1 MKKLNKS
8 IAVILTTIMQF
19 AIMQGTISYRAFA
32 LEDMPQ
38 TTPVT
43 SEQTS
48 PDTTPEPEV
57 TPQPTPEPT
66 PTPQPTPVPEKYTV
80 QFMLENGQV
89 LQTQTVESGK
99 QVQRPVNP
107 TKDNYNF
114 DGWYLVDGSGNLTI
128 QFDFNSQ
135 ITSNTLV
142 YAKFS
147 AKTFN
152 IQYILD
158 GSATNNNPN
167 QYIYGK
173 GVAQFNDAVWEEHTF
188 DGWYSDSNYQ
198 NRVTS
203 ISSSQSGDIT
213 LYGKMSKKSYKV
225 EYVLNGGTNDSRN
238 PTSYNLGD
246 YYKIY
251 PATRQGY
258 TFGGWFENED
268 FTSQRTSVDKDNHKD
283 YKLYA
288 KWIADEYVITYNL
301 NGGQMSE
308 DAARK
313 YQGGVGLA
321 SLPTPYRQGYVFNG
335 WYSDPQFKNSIS
347 QISSEQTG
355 DIIIY
360 ASWTADSMAISY
372 NLNGGT
378 NNPGNP
384 NSYKVGQQKIELLE
398 PTRDGYRFV
407 GWFSD
412 SGMTQQVYFIDGTQS
427 NMTLYAKWEYIG
439 ASGQSETPDESA
451 SDIDEGGSGQNK
463 SDKDNNKKDDLP
475 VYILVIIWVAIM
487 AVLGVIVI
495 AVIYYKHQNDDFDD
509 NDDGPDDNGDGPD
522 NDDDGPDDGGDGPD
536 DDGEESDGN
545 DYEYSNKQ
553 DKYNVYS
560 GYRSE
565 NNKQSEKR
573 ENVDRAAAYGET
585 WISDVNLSDIVE
597 KGKKERDDTY
607 AKIYGTANIDEQAD
621 DFDTKLDIKDED
633 VDFNAMLDDLGYKQ

>member
-8 IAVILTTIMQF
+8 IAVILITVMQL
-19 AIMQGTISYRAFA
+19 AIMQGMLNYKAFA
-32 LEDMPQ
+32 LDDAPQ

-57 TPQPTPEPT
+57 TPQPTPDHTPT
-66 PTPQPTPVPEKYTV
+66 PTPTPVPEKYTV

-114 DGWYLVDGSGNLTI
+114 DGWYLVDGSGNLTT

-158 GSATNNNPN
+158 GSATNNNPS
-167 QYIYGK
+167 QYTYGK
-173 GVAQFNDAVWEEHTF
+173 GIAQFNDAVWEEHTF

-203 ISSSQSGDIT
+203 ISNSQSGDVT

-258 TFGGWFENED
+258 TFGGWFESEN
-268 FTSQRTSVDKDNHKD
+268 FTNQRTSVDKDNHKD

-308 DAARK
+308 DAAHK

-335 WYSDPQFKNSIS
+335 WYLDPQFKNSIS
-347 QISSEQTG
+347 QISTDQTG

-398 PTRDGYRFV
+398 PTREGYRFV

-439 ASGQSETPDESA
+439 ASGQSETSSDST
-451 SDIDEGGSGQNK
+451 SDIDEASSEQNK
-463 SDKDNNKKDDLP
+463 SDKGNNKKEGLP
-475 VYILVIIWVAIM
+475 VYVLVIIWVAIM
-487 AVLGVIVI
+487 AVLGVIVT
-495 AVIYYKHQNDDFDD
+495 AVIYYKHQNDGFDDDDNDDDNDGPDDD
-509 NDDGPDDNGDGPD
+509 NDDGPDGNNGGS
-522 NDDDGPDDGGDGPD
+522 G
-536 DDGEESDGN
+536 SS

-560 GYRSE
+560 GYRPE
-565 NNKQSEKR
+565 NNNGHGKQNKNS

-597 KGKKERDDTY
+597 KGKKERDDAY
-607 AKIYGTANIDEQAD
+607 AKTYGTAKTDEQAD
-621 DFDTKLDIKDED
+621 EFDTKLDIKDED
-633 VDFNAMLDDLGYKQ
+633 VDFNDMLDDLGYKQ

>member
-8 IAVILTTIMQF
+8 IAVILITVMQL
-19 AIMQGTISYRAFA
+19 AIMQGMLNYKAFA
-32 LEDMPQ
+32 LDDAPQ

-57 TPQPTPEPT
+57 TPQPTPDPT
-66 PTPQPTPVPEKYTV
+66 PTPTPTPVPEKYTV

-114 DGWYLVDGSGNLTI
+114 DGWYLVDGSGNLTT

-158 GSATNNNPN
+158 GSATNNNPS
-167 QYIYGK
+167 QYTYGK
-173 GVAQFNDAVWEEHTF
+173 GIAQFNDAVWEEHTF

-203 ISSSQSGDIT
+203 ISNSQSGDVT

-258 TFGGWFENED
+258 TFGGWFESED
-268 FTSQRTSVDKDNHKD
+268 FTNQRTSVDKDNHKD

-308 DAARK
+308 DAAHK
-313 YQGGVGLA
+313 YQGGVGLTA
-321 SLPTPYRQGYVFNG
+321 LPTPYRQGYVFNG
-335 WYSDPQFKNSIS
+335 WYLDPQFKNSIS
-347 QISSEQTG
+347 QISAEQTG
-355 DIIIY
+355 DIIVY

-398 PTRDGYRFV
+398 PTREGYRFV

-439 ASGQSETPDESA
+439 ASDQSETS
-451 SDIDEGGSGQNK
+451 SDSTSGIDEASSEQNK
-463 SDKDNNKKDDLP
+463 SDKENNKKEGLP
-475 VYILVIIWVAIM
+475 VYVLVIIWVAIM
-487 AVLGVIVI
+487 AVLGVIVT

-509 NDDGPDDNGDGPD
+509 DDNDDGPDDD
-522 NDDDGPDDGGDGPD
+522 NDDGPDGNNDGSG
-536 DDGEESDGN
+536 SS

-560 GYRSE
+560 GYRPE
-565 NNKQSEKR
+565 NNNGHGKQNKNS
-573 ENVDRAAAYGET
+573 ENVDSAAAYGET

-597 KGKKERDDTY
+597 KGKKERDDAY
-607 AKIYGTANIDEQAD
+607 AKTYGTAKTDEQAD
-621 DFDTKLDIKDED
+621 EFDTKLDIKDDD
-633 VDFNAMLDDLGYKQ
+633 VDFNDMLDDLGYKQ

>member
-8 IAVILTTIMQF
+8 IAVILTTAMQL
-19 AIMQGTISYRAFA
+19 AIMQGMFSYRAFA
-32 LEDMPQ
+32 LDIAPQ

-43 SEQTS
+43 SEYDD
-48 PDTTPEPEV
+48 PDTTPEPVV
-57 TPQPTPEPT
+57 TPQPTPDPT
-66 PTPQPTPVPEKYTV
+66 PTPTPTPVPEKYTV

-114 DGWYLVDGSGNLTI
+114 DGWYLVDGSGNLTT

-167 QYIYGK
+167 QYTYGQ
-173 GVAQFNDAVWEEHTF
+173 GIAQFNDAVWDEHTF

-203 ISSSQSGDIT
+203 ISNSQSGDIT

-288 KWIADEYVITYNL
+288 KWVANEYVITYNL
-301 NGGQMSE
+301 NGGQLSE
-308 DAARK
+308 DAAHK
-313 YQGGVGLA
+313 YQGGVGLT

-335 WYSDPQFKNSIS
+335 WYLDPQFKTSVS
-347 QISSEQTG
+347 QISAEQTG

-384 NSYKVGQQKIELLE
+384 NSYKVGQQKIELLD
-398 PTRDGYRFV
+398 PTRDGYRFI

-412 SGMTQQVYFIDGTQS
+412 SGMTQQVYFIDGAQN
-427 NMTLYAKWEYIG
+427 NMTLYAKWEYVG
-439 ASGQSETPDESA
+439 ASGTTSDSDQTNDIGGESQSQS
-451 SDIDEGGSGQNK
+451 K
-463 SDKDNNKKDDLP
+463 SDKDNKKEGLP
-475 VYILVIIWVAIM
+475 VYVLVIIWIAIM
-487 AVLGVIVI
+487 AALGVIAA
-495 AVIYYKHQNDDFDD
+495 AVIFYKHQNDDFDD
-509 NDDGPDDNGDGPD
+509 DDNDNDDGPDDDPDGNGDGS
-522 NDDDGPDDGGDGPD
+522 G
-536 DDGEESDGN
+536 GN

-553 DKYNVYS
+553 DNYNVYS

-565 NNKQSEKR
+565 KNGRQRQSE
-573 ENVDRAAAYGET
+573 NIDRAAAYGET
-585 WISDVNLSDIVE
+585 WMSDVNLSNLVE
-597 KGKKERDDTY
+597 QGKKERDDAY
-607 AKIYGTANIDEQAD
+607 AKTYGTAKTAAQAD
-621 DFDTKLDIKDED
+621 EIGEVTLDNETKASDEFETKLNIKDED
-633 VDFNAMLDDLGYKQ
+633 INFNDMLDDLGFKQ

>member
-8 IAVILTTIMQF
+8 IAVILTTVMQF
-19 AIMQGTISYRAFA
+19 AIMQGIFSYRAFA
-32 LEDMPQ
+32 LDDAPQ

-57 TPQPTPEPT
+57 TPQPTPDPT
-66 PTPQPTPVPEKYTV
+66 PTPQPTPVPEKYIV

-114 DGWYLVDGSGNLTI
+114 DGWYLVDGSGNLTT

-147 AKTFN
+147 AKTFS

-158 GSATNNNPN
+158 GSATNNNPS
-167 QYIYGK
+167 QYTYGK
-173 GVAQFNDAVWEEHTF
+173 GIAQFNDAVWEEHTF

-203 ISSSQSGDIT
+203 ISNSQSGDVT

-268 FTSQRTSVDKDNHKD
+268 FTNQRTSVDKDNHKD

-308 DAARK
+308 DAAHK
-313 YQGGVGLA
+313 YQGGVGLTA
-321 SLPTPYRQGYVFNG
+321 LPTPYRQGYVFNG
-335 WYSDPQFKNSIS
+335 WYLDPQFKNSIS
-347 QISSEQTG
+347 QIGTDQTG

-398 PTRDGYRFV
+398 PTREGYRFV

-439 ASGQSETPDESA
+439 ASGQSETS
-451 SDIDEGGSGQNK
+451 SDSTSGIDEASSEQNK
-463 SDKDNNKKDDLP
+463 SDKNNNKKEGLP
-475 VYILVIIWVAIM
+475 VYVLVIIWVAIM
-487 AVLGVIVI
+487 AALGVIVT

-509 NDDGPDDNGDGPD
+509 DDNDDGPDNDN
-522 NDDDGPDDGGDGPD
+522 DDGPDGNNGGSG
-536 DDGEESDGN
+536 SS

-565 NNKQSEKR
+565 NNNGHGKQNKNS

-597 KGKKERDDTY
+597 KGKKERDDAY
-607 AKIYGTANIDEQAD
+607 AKTYGTAKTDEQAD
-621 DFDTKLDIKDED
+621 EFDTKLDIKDDD
-633 VDFNAMLDDLGYKQ
+633 VDFKDMLDDLVYKQ

>member
-8 IAVILTTIMQF
+8 IAVILTTVMQF

-32 LEDMPQ
+32 LDDVPQ

-43 SEQTS
+43 SEQTG

-57 TPQPTPEPT
+57 TPQPTPDPT
-66 PTPQPTPVPEKYTV
+66 PTPTPTPVPEKYTV

-114 DGWYLVDGSGNLTI
+114 DGWYLVDGSGNLTT

-135 ITSNTLV
+135 IASNTLV

-152 IQYILD
+152 IQYVLD

-167 QYIYGK
+167 QYTYGK
-173 GVAQFNDAVWEEHTF
+173 GIAQFNDAVWEEHTF

-203 ISSSQSGDIT
+203 ISNSQSGDVT

-225 EYVLNGGTNDSRN
+225 EYILSGGTNDSRN

-268 FTSQRTSVDKDNHKD
+268 FTGQRTSVDKDNHKD
-283 YKLYA
+283 YRLYA
-288 KWIADEYVITYNL
+288 KWVANEYVITYNL

-308 DAARK
+308 DAAHK
-313 YQGGVGLA
+313 YQGGVGLTA
-321 SLPTPYRQGYVFNG
+321 LPTPYRQGYVFNG
-335 WYSDPQFKNSIS
+335 WYLDPQFKNSIS
-347 QISSEQTG
+347 QISTEQTG

-439 ASGQSETPDESA
+439 ASGQSETSDESA
-451 SDIDEGGSGQNK
+451 SDIDEASSQQNK
-463 SDKDNNKKDDLP
+463 SDKDNNKKDGLP
-475 VYILVIIWVAIM
+475 VYVLVIIWVAIM
-487 AVLGVIVI
+487 AVLGVIVT
-495 AVIYYKHQNDDFDD
+495 AVIYYKHQNDGFDD
-509 NDDGPDDNGDGPD
+509 DD
-522 NDDDGPDDGGDGPD
+522 NDDDGPDGNNDGPD
-536 DDGEESDGN
+536 DNNGGSGSD
-545 DYEYSNKQ
+545 DYKYSNKQ

-565 NNKQSEKR
+565 NNNRQGEQNNQS

-597 KGKKERDDTY
+597 KGKKERDDAY
-607 AKIYGTANIDEQAD
+607 AKTYGTAKTDEQAD
-621 DFDTKLDIKDED
+621 EFDTKLDIKDED
-633 VDFNAMLDDLGYKQ
+633 VDFNDMLDDLGYKQ